1 MPQKSSL
8 FWLNWALI
16 GLAVLLV
23 IVNTLLILGNRERQQ
38 TVNANQQR
46 ITESN
51 ALAQV
56 NQALIQA
63 LVGGAVNRNDEQ
75 IRKLLG
81 EAGITFSVSDN
92 PAPAPDAGTAPASP
106 PAAPAQGGS
115 R

>member
-16 GLAVLLV
+16 GLSVL
-23 IVNTLLILGNRERQQ
+23 IVLINTLLILGNRERQQ
-38 TVNANQQR
+38 TATANQQS
-46 ITESN
+46 ITQST

-63 LVGGAVNRNDEQ
+63 LVAGAVNRNDEQ

-81 EAGITFSVSDN
+81 EAGITFSVNN
-92 PAPAPDAGTAPASP
+92 PPATENAPAPNAPAP
-106 PAAPAQGGS
+106 GAPATGGT

>member
-16 GLAVLLV
+16 GLAVLIV
-23 IVNTLLILGNRERQQ
+23 IVNSLLILGNRERQQ
-38 TVNANQQR
+38 TATANQQL
-46 ITESN
+46 IAESN

-63 LVGGAVNRNDEQ
+63 LVAGTVNRNDEQ

-81 EAGITFSVSDN
+81 EAGITFTVN
-92 PAPAPDAGTAPASP
+92 PTPSENAAPPAGAAPAPNAPSAGGA
-106 PAAPAQGGS
+106 

>member
-16 GLAVLLV
+16 GLSVLLV
-23 IVNTLLILGNRERQQ
+23 LINSLLILGNRERQQ
-38 TVNANQQR
+38 TASANQQS
-46 ITESN
+46 IAQSQ

-63 LVGGAVNRNDEQ
+63 LVSGAVNRNDEQ
-75 IRKLLG
+75 LRKLLG
-81 EAGITFSVSDN
+81 EAGITFTVNNTPDAAAPPN
-92 PAPAPDAGTAPASP
+92 AAPAPSAPT
-106 PAAPAQGGS
+106 GGA